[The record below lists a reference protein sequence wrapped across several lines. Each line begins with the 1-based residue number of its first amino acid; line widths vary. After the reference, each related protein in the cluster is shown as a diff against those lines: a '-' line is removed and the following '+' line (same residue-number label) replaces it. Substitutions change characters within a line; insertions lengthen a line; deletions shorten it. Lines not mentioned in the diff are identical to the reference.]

1 MRSSTAHNRIGEFH
15 CVIQSIY
22 SGATVNGS
30 SATQIHEQLCQR
42 VWENSRY
49 KTLPQWAQ
57 SKVRNSQKFIRE
69 NTIAKYIRLFYIGLD
84 GRKIPTYKAWDLF
97 TKEEKE
103 LCRPTDGMKIR
114 HLWMKETIQRYDNGS
129 EVITLVPT
137 DKVYWYDGMK

>member
-1 MRSSTAHNRIGEFH
+1 MRSSTAHDRIGEFH

-57 SKVRNSQKFIRE
+57 SKVHDIQCFISK
-69 NTIAKYIRLFYIGLD
+69 NTINKYIRIFYIGLD

-97 TKEEKE
+97 TEEEKE
-103 LCRPTDGMKIR
+103 LLRSKNLKIH

-129 EVITLVPT
+129 EVINLVPT
-137 DKVYWYDGMK
+137 DKVYWYSGMK